1 VFWVIYAQAQK
12 PVAETDP
19 FWQTRLYQLYKE
31 ETDLLEEGAQG
42 VFLASRLS
50 GPGEVMA
57 MMAHLARRIKQ
68 ELAGSLHCAAGSS
81 KLVAQ
86 VALSYARRPFPV
98 VALGEEANFLAP
110 LPVEA
115 LSCLPPGVC
124 RELRCLGLRTVADI
138 QQIPPL
144 ELRRQLGA
152 VGEAVALAAQGK
164 DCDPV
169 RAAGL
174 KAAVRCTVVL
184 PAELPGRHDLIRPY
198 LPDLA
203 QRLAT
208 ALQTAGLVGTAF
220 YLEVPATVPGSCP
233 ARSELRPAQASAR
246 ANEIKGF
253 LVHLLHRLPPVRTM
267 TSLTAG
273 CHQVRRPQFRHA
285 DLFQARLMDND
296 RLAVALWA
304 GQGNVRQ
311 GKELRLPRRELV
323 LAAWQG
329 RVR

>member
-1 VFWVIYAQAQK
+1 M
-12 PVAETDP
+12 PG
-19 FWQTRLYQLYKE
+19 
-31 ETDLLEEGAQG
+31 DL
-42 VFLASRLS
+42 FRSSRS
-50 GPGEVMA
+50 E
-57 MMAHLARRIKQ
+57 K
-68 ELAGSLHCAAGSS
+68 
-81 KLVAQ
+81 
-86 VALSYARRPFPV
+86 
-98 VALGEEANFLAP
+98 EANFSGPFASGGFELFA
-110 LPVEA
+110 A
-115 LSCLPPGVC
+115 RVC

-208 ALQTAGLVGTAF
+208 ALQTAGLWEQPF
-220 YLEVPATVPGSCP
+220 IWKVPATVPGSCP

-311 GKELRLPRRELV
+311 GKRLRLPRRE
-323 LAAWQG
+323 WF
-329 RVR
+329 